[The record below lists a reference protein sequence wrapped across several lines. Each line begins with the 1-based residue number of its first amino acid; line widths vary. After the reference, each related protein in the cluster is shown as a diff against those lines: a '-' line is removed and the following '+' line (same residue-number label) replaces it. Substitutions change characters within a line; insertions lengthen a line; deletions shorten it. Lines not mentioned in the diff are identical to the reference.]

1 MVDDRSGRYSKT
13 GRYIKFVGWRGG
25 RYSKTSRYIKFVGW
39 WSQRARGRPRA
50 CAHACARACALRGQR
65 QILQDESLYKLRLLV
80 VTAAD
85 TPRRV
90 AI

>member
-1 MVDDRSGRYSKT
+1 MRVGDRVRARMRVRVRVPFGAS
-13 GRYIKFVGWRGG
+13 G
-25 RYSKTSRYIKFVGW
+25 RYSKTSRYINFVCW
-39 WSQRARGRPRA
+39 WS
-50 CAHACARACALRGQR
+50 QR
-65 QILQDESLYKLRLLV
+65 QILQDESLYKLRCLV